1 MDICKNKC
9 AFFEKEMF
17 CTQYV
22 ARFYVKKKACSSVV
36 LESVFYHRKLVIYLL
51 PLIIANI
58 YL

>member
-36 LESVFYHRKLVIYLL
+36 LESVFYHQKPAIYLL
-51 PLIIANI
+51 LLVIC
-58 YL
+58 